1 MTTAAKRPET
11 WAWDQHWKTGA
22 LSSLSFRNVTTEV
35 PEAQNAWYYFLNN
48 IPEGGKVLDICT
60 GNGLVPAVISG
71 FCHQSG
77 RKFDVTGVDQAD
89 IDPAKTVKE
98 HRELIEGFTFKGRV
112 KAEEL
117 PFKDQSFDLVTSQYG
132 IEYTDTAQ
140 SVPEAARVLKKGGY
154 ARFVMHAKD
163 SVICQFNRTKVEQG
177 EFFLNESGMLEA
189 LDAAA
194 RAAFE
199 GGNVEE
205 TRTELRDTAI
215 ATRERLAAL
224 GENTE
229 LQQLLNNLV
238 QAYIARKQFDSLKAF
253 RDWLGGVRSEVEGQV
268 ELIREMDR
276 AALSKEGVEKLR
288 AEFARE
294 GVELEHLILAVG
306 PKKEVLARVLQGK
319 KTGAKQ
325 A

>member
-1 MTTAAKRPET
+1 MTATTAKRPET

-22 LSSLSFRNVTTEV
+22 LSSLSFRNVTTEA
-35 PEAQNAWYYFLNN
+35 PEAQNAWYYFLNG
-48 IPEGGKVLDICT
+48 IPDGAKVLDICT
-60 GNGLVPAVISG
+60 GNGLVPAVLSG
-71 FCHQSG
+71 FCHQAG
-77 RKFDVTGVDQAD
+77 RKFEVTGVDHAD

-112 KAEEL
+112 KAEQL
-117 PFKDQSFDLVTSQYG
+117 PFEDESFDLVTSQYG
-132 IEYTDTAQ
+132 IEYTDTAS

-154 ARFVMHAKD
+154 ARFVMHAEN
-163 SVICQFNRTKVEQG
+163 SVICRFNRTKVEQG
-177 EFFLNESGMLEA
+177 TFFLNESGVLEA
-189 LDAAA
+189 LDAAV

-215 ATRERLAAL
+215 AARERLAAM

-238 QAYIARKQFDSLKAF
+238 QAYIARNQFDGVKAF
-253 RDWLGGVRSEVEGQV
+253 EDWLEGVRSEVEAQV
-268 ELIREMDR
+268 VLIREMDR
-276 AALSKEGVEKLR
+276 AALSNEGVEKLR
-288 AEFARE
+288 AAFAGQ

-306 PKKEVLARVLQGK
+306 PNKEMMARVLQGK
-319 KTGAKQ
+319 KTGAK
-325 A
+325 